1 MTRYSVFGHRQTA
14 NSLEKSL
21 MLGMIEGRRR
31 RGHWRRRCLNGIT
44 DAMDLNL
51 SKLQETVRDREAWCD
66 TVHVFAK
73 SQTWLGNWKTTTV
86 CKQQHT
92 HKTQR
97 TPESLD
103 RRLFLH
109 YVHGKGNVYS
119 GQLIHRKEHKLRKD
133 TQKCSSISTQHR
145 SVYDIPSQSVEMNFL
160 LLFTFIV
167 VLIQVLSPVWLFLTP
182 WTTTCH
188 APLSSTTSQSL
199 HKFRSIKS
207 VILPISFSDALF
219 SFWLHSFPSG
229 SFPMSQLFSIGGQS
243 IGTSA
248 SSISSSNEFLGLIS
262 FKVGS
267 FDILA
272 VQGLSRLFS
281 RTTN

>member
-1 MTRYSVFGHRQTA
+1 MLKLNFGILVIWMTRYSVFSHRQTA

-133 TQKCSSISTQHR
+133 IQKCSSISTQHR

-167 VLIQVLSPVWLFLTP
+167 VIQVLSPVWLFLTP
-182 WTTTCH
+182 WTTTCQ
-188 APLSSTTSQSL
+188 APLSSTISQSL

-207 VILPISFSDALF
+207 VLLPNYLILWCPLLFLTSFFSIRVFPNESALLSRWPKYWNF
-219 SFWLHSFPSG
+219 SFKYQFFQWIFRVD
-229 SFPMSQLFSIGGQS
+229 
-243 IGTSA
+243 
-248 SSISSSNEFLGLIS
+248 FL
-262 FKVGS
+262 
-267 FDILA
+267 
-272 VQGLSRLFS
+272 
-281 RTTN
+281 

>member
-182 WTTTCH
+182 WTTTCQ
-188 APLSSTTSQSL
+188 APLSSTISQSL

-207 VILPISFSDALF
+207 VILPNYLILWCPLLFLTSFFSIRVFSNESALLNRWPKYWNF
-219 SFWLHSFPSG
+219 SFKYQFFQWIFRVD
-229 SFPMSQLFSIGGQS
+229 
-243 IGTSA
+243 
-248 SSISSSNEFLGLIS
+248 FL
-262 FKVGS
+262 
-267 FDILA
+267 
-272 VQGLSRLFS
+272 
-281 RTTN
+281 